1 MRGVRSEGRGVRARS
16 LLVVLLCALAAALLA
31 PHSSL
36 LAQQSPRV
44 RQQRVEL
51 DKLRSERSQL
61 EQRMQQLQT
70 SVRDLDEERALLDR
84 QADVAARVV
93 RTLDEQ
99 LVAISEEVQ
108 FATDSLSRAEAELLA
123 RRGALQSRL
132 VDIYKRG
139 PLYTF
144 EALLSAHSFGVLV
157 ARYKYLHQL
166 ARHDRFVVQRV
177 ELLHGQIARQRETL
191 VRLRNTIEM
200 NRQDKSLEEERLR
213 ALERQRAQSLRS
225 TRRVAEQTGERL
237 AQLKRDEARL
247 GGIITAAINAERART
262 AATRTPSSAGGR
274 AASTTPAS
282 TIRTSDVGQL
292 DWPVQ
297 GNIIYD
303 FGRAQKANN
312 TAIRWNG
319 IGIAATMNTPVR
331 AVAPGKVLEVT
342 RAGTYGLTVI
352 LEHGGG
358 DFSLYSSLADASVLK
373 GATVAKGQQVGTVG
387 TTDPDLPPHLHF
399 EIRRGGPAVDPKA
412 WLRARR

>member
-1 MRGVRSEGRGVRARS
+1 VRVRTAGDCRS
-16 LLVVLLCALAAALLA
+16 RRALVMVLVLVVLSLLT

-36 LAQQSPRV
+36 LEAQASSRV
-44 RQQRVEL
+44 RQQRDEL
-51 DKLRSERSQL
+51 DRLRNERSAL
-61 EQRMQQLQT
+61 ERRMQELQS
-70 SVRDLDEERALLDR
+70 SVRDLNEEMSNLDR

-99 LVAISEEVQ
+99 LIAINEEVQ
-108 FATDSLSRAEAELLA
+108 VATDSLANAQNEMQN
-123 RRGALQSRL
+123 RRGELQTRL
-132 VDIYKRG
+132 TDIYKRG

-144 EALLSAHSFGVLV
+144 EALLSAHSFGELV

-177 ELLHGQIARQRETL
+177 EALHDQVARQRDVL

-200 NRQDKSLEEERLR
+200 NRQDKALEEERLR

-225 TRRVAEQTGERL
+225 TKRFAAQTTERL
-237 AQLKRDEARL
+237 EQLKRDEARL
-247 GGIITAAINAERART
+247 GGIISAAINAERART
-262 AATRTPSSAGGR
+262 AATTRASGTGGAARPAVPSS
-274 AASTTPAS
+274 S
-282 TIRTSDVGQL
+282 IRTSDIGQL

-297 GNIIYD
+297 GTIIYD

-312 TAIRWNG
+312 TSIRWNG
-319 IGIAATMNTPVR
+319 IGIGAAMGTAVR

-352 LEHGGG
+352 VEHGGG
-358 DFSLYSSLADASVLK
+358 DFSLYSSLANASVAK
-373 GATVAKGQQVGTVG
+373 GAMITKGQQVGTVG

-399 EIRRGGPAVDPKA
+399 EIRRGGPAVDPKD
-412 WLRARR
+412 WLRARQ

>member
-1 MRGVRSEGRGVRARS
+1 MLRRVGRRLPILAT
-16 LLVVLLCALAAALLA
+16 LAILALPGAL
-31 PHSSL
+31 P
-36 LAQQSPRV
+36 AQQSTRL
-44 RQQRVEL
+44 RQQREEL
-51 DKLRSERSQL
+51 DKLRNERSRL
-61 EQRMQQLQT
+61 ERRMQELQT
-70 SVRDLDEERALLDR
+70 SVRDLDEERRNLDR
-84 QADVAARVV
+84 QADLAARVV
-93 RTLDEQ
+93 KTLDEQ
-99 LVAISEEVQ
+99 LAAINEEVSV
-108 FATDSLSRAEAELLA
+108 ATDSLGRAEVELRN
-123 RRGALQSRL
+123 RRGELQARL
-132 VDIYKRG
+132 IGIYKRG

-144 EALLSAHSFGVLV
+144 EALLSAHSFGELV

-200 NRQDKSLEEERLR
+200 NRQDKALEEERLR

-225 TRRVAEQTGERL
+225 TRRVAEQTSERL

-247 GGIITAAINAERART
+247 GGIITAAINAERE
-262 AATRTPSSAGGR
+262 R
-274 AASTTPAS
+274 AAAAARAPAGNGAARAPAPAS
-282 TIRTSDVGQL
+282 ASSIRTSDIGQL

-297 GNIIYD
+297 GSILYD

-319 IGIAATMNTPVR
+319 IGIAAPAGTPVR
-331 AVAPGKVLEVT
+331 AVAPGRVLEVT

-352 LEHGGG
+352 VEHGGG
-358 DFSLYSSLADASVLK
+358 DFSLYSSLDEASVLK
-373 GATVAKGQQVGTVG
+373 GATIAKGQQVGTVG
-387 TTDPDLPPHLHF
+387 MTDPELPPHLHF